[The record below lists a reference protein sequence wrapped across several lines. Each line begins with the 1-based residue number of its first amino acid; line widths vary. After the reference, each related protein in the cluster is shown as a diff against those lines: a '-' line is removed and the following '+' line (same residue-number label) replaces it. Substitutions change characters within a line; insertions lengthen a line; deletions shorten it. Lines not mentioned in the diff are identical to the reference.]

1 MYIFIYLFTFSWLW
15 LLIAKLTKRYKLKNT
30 YQKIKYFAYIL
41 TIISKTILYIL
52 NNLISI
58 LKIILKINYVTL
70 KKNNYKI

>member
-1 MYIFIYLFTFSWLW
+1 MCIYLFIYLFTFSWLW
-15 LLIAKLTKRYKLKNT
+15 LLIAKLTKKYKLK
-30 YQKIKYFAYIL
+30 KIKYFAYIL

-58 LKIILKINYVTL
+58 FKIILKINYVTL